1 MNNCKI
7 SKYLAYGMALYT
19 FASIYYLL
27 LTRNIGT
34 PFNDSL
40 TNEQRNIKKNA
51 VDIRKKIFYSGVA
64 IGSIILYITE
74 PFKTC

>member
-19 FASIYYLL
+19 FASLYYLL

-40 TNEQRNIKKNA
+40 TDKQRLIKQNA
-51 VDIRKKIFYSGVA
+51 VDVRKKIFYSGIA
-64 IGSIILYITE
+64 LGSILLYITD

>member
-19 FASIYYLL
+19 FASLYYLL

-40 TNEQRNIKKNA
+40 TNEQQIIKKNA

-64 IGSIILYITE
+64 LGSIILYITE

>member
-1 MNNCKI
+1 MEKCKI

-40 TNEQRNIKKNA
+40 TNEQKSIKKKA
-51 VDIRKKIFYSGVA
+51 VNIRKKIFYSGVA
-64 IGSIILYITE
+64 LGSIILYITN

>member
-1 MNNCKI
+1 MEWHYI
-7 SKYLAYGMALYT
+7 LLRLL
-19 FASIYYLL
+19 YYLL

-51 VDIRKKIFYSGVA
+51 VDIEKN
-64 IGSIILYITE
+64 IL
-74 PFKTC
+74 FRSSNR